1 MTTGL
6 KLILKLNSLTGL
18 FSQANA
24 DRKLPQTNA
33 ADATRHSKSSQT
45 VLDHHRPVELTAHSV
60 SPKMWLTDQPTDHV
74 PTNPNRAFENQDV
87 IFQSLVFQCPPQSRG
102 KLHDAFHTFD
112 APEIT
117 TNSDP
122 DPAGHS
128 NIRTQTAAIFSD
140 VSGTRIRSV
149 LAD

>member
-1 MTTGL
+1 
-6 KLILKLNSLTGL
+6 
-18 FSQANA
+18 
-24 DRKLPQTNA
+24 
-33 ADATRHSKSSQT
+33 
-45 VLDHHRPVELTAHSV
+45 
-60 SPKMWLTDQPTDHV
+60 MWLTYQPTDHD
-74 PTNPNRAFENQDV
+74 PTNPNRALENQDV

-102 KLHDAFHTFD
+102 KLHDAFHTFE

-140 VSGTRIRSV
+140 LSGTRIRSV